1 MRFQGAFNDRSF
13 HRKAGN
19 VNAVLG
25 PEQGAV
31 LSALHQGVEF
41 LGFQPGKQLRGQGHR
56 HAVHYLR
63 LFPVRPELGPLD
75 IQQAVLHAAVCYL
88 GIFLVPPRRV
98 IAQGIAGEVPGQ
110 RLLCDGRPGR
120 RLLGRSRQLF
130 YAVCLRQHAG
140 QVHLRFR
147 FRAACGII
155 AGDASLH
162 QHFSIIPLLAPAADR
177 KAFPC
182 HPAKV
187 HEFLSVTAGNP
198 ESQIIGGTGT
208 VRKQIVWILPPQ
220 GHRVQFRRPFPG
232 TYPSHVRFFPDNQIT
247 LPDHPHHLLGPV
259 RQ

>member
-1 MRFQGAFNDRSF
+1 MRFQRAFNDRSF
-13 HRKAGN
+13 HGKPVN

-25 PEQGAV
+25 PEQGVV
-31 LSALHQGVEF
+31 LGTLHQIVEF
-41 LGFQPGKQLRGQGHR
+41 LGFQPGEQLRGQGHR
-56 HAVHYLR
+56 HAVHHLR
-63 LFPVRPELGPLD
+63 LFPARPELGPLD

-155 AGDASLH
+155 AGNAILYH
-162 QHFSIIPLLAPAADR
+162 HFSVIFLFAPAADH
-177 KAFPC
+177 KALPC
-182 HPAKV
+182 LPAEV
-187 HEFLSVTAGNP
+187 HKFLSVTAGNP
-198 ESQIIGGTGT
+198 ESQIIRGMGTIG
-208 VRKQIVWILPPQ
+208 KQMIRVLP
-220 GHRVQFRRPFPG
+220 
-232 TYPSHVRFFPDNQIT
+232 
-247 LPDHPHHLLGPV
+247 L
-259 RQ
+259 